1 MSFGNY
7 CLRAIKRT
15 SDKQVAHG
23 TEGGQAMRLSDGQSK
38 HILERVTQTPWADI
52 AGAVETV
59 ETGLGL
65 VIDATRDDFKR
76 WEDGASAEGY
86 DDEFS
91 IDAAT
96 VQAMPPEWKLAYVA
110 RLARSVALSFGVD
123 TEFSASAEDPV
134 HGRDEIAPLLHHLYG
149 IVSEDPDSLA
159 ATVDRLS
166 ETLSRLSD
174 APAERRG
181 WYLTRVERDAEEVG
195 SAAANLR
202 DRLHSRAR
210 RRPVEDR
217 AIGLVMRHSERD
229 GVMEP
234 PAELREL
241 VAAVQSPAEE
251 IDRALG
257 LLVTREGRTVGG
269 TAFLADL
276 DGHRLGQLLV
286 AALIEWGPSG
296 EWALT
301 DKGRAMSC
309 LLTAYADRKYE
320 WRSLVSDPIPGFSRP
335 WIEHFIDLD
344 S

>member
-1 MSFGNY
+1 
-7 CLRAIKRT
+7 
-15 SDKQVAHG
+15 
-23 TEGGQAMRLSDGQSK
+23 MRLSDRQSK

-65 VIDATRDDFKR
+65 VIDATRDDFNR

-96 VQAMPPEWKLAYVA
+96 VQAMPAEWKLAYVA
-110 RLARSVALSFGVD
+110 RLAHSVALSFGVD

-149 IVSEDPDSLA
+149 IVSEDSDSLA

-181 WYLTRVERDAEEVG
+181 WYLTRVERDAEVVG
-195 SAAANLR
+195 VAAVNLR
-202 DRLHSRAR
+202 ERLHADRQ

-217 AIGLVMRHSERD
+217 AIGLMMRRSERD
-229 GVMEP
+229 GVIEP
-234 PAELREL
+234 PVELREL
-241 VAAVQSPAEE
+241 VASAEYSAEE
-251 IDRALG
+251 LDRGLR
-257 LLVTREGRTVGG
+257 LLVTDEGRTVGG
-269 TAFLADL
+269 GTIELADL
-276 DGHRLGQLLV
+276 DAPHIGRLL
-286 AALIEWGPSG
+286 AAGLAEVTGSSG
-296 EWALT
+296 EWSLT
-301 DKGRAMSC
+301 SKGQTMSN
-309 LLTAYADRKYE
+309 LLTAYADPAHE
-320 WRSLVSDPIPGFSRP
+320 WRSLLSDDDPIVVARRS
-335 WIEHFIDLD
+335 
-344 S
+344 